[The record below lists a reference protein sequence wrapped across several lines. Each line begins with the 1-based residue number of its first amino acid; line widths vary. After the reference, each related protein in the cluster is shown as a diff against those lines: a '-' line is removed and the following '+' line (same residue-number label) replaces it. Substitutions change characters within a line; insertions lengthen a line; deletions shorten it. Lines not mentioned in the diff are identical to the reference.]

1 MLKRLISIIAVSPF
15 AFGCAGTV
23 TGPQDCAVSEGKG
36 VISTRCV
43 SCHSVNVTGGVTLAG
58 AQLNGSLIN
67 GFTAGATDLFF
78 IIINDGADPV
88 QGAFAQGTLVT
99 IGTQLFSIS
108 YTGNFTGT
116 PATSTFTGGNDVVLR
131 AVPEPGTAALLL
143 LGALGLGGRR
153 RRA

>member
-1 MLKRLISIIAVSPF
+1 MYQSPGVS
-15 AFGCAGTV
+15 
-23 TGPQDCAVSEGKG
+23 
-36 VISTRCV
+36 
-43 SCHSVNVTGGVTLAG
+43 VTGGVRLAG

-88 QGAFAQGTLVT
+88 QGAFALGALVT
-99 IGTQLFSIS
+99 IGAQLFSIS

-116 PATSTFTGGNDVVLR
+116 PASTFTGGNDVVLR
-131 AVPEPGTAALLL
+131 AVPEPATAALLL
-143 LGALGLGGRR
+143 LGALGLGLRR